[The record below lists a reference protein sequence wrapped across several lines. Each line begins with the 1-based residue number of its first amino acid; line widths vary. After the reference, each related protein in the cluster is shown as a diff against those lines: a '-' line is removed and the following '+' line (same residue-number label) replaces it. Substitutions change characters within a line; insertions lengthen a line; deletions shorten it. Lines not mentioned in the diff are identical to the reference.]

1 MKESRRPRRGDEVEL
16 VIEGVDARGHGV
28 ATLSADR
35 VRVPGAV
42 PGARVRAQVRRRR
55 RGAIDA
61 DLLET
66 VERGPWFVEP
76 RCAHAASCGGC
87 SFQHLAYEAQLAQLG
102 ALLER
107 TLRPLAADGALAIEP
122 VAGCDDPW
130 NYRNK
135 MDFTFANR
143 RWIEPG
149 EEEGAD
155 AHFALGLHAPG
166 RHDKVLDVERCDIAF
181 AEASAILATARRL
194 AREQE
199 LAPWDLR
206 EHAGLLRHLVL
217 RKSFA
222 TGEILVSLVTSDD
235 APAEVEPY
243 AAALLAAHPEITTFV
258 QSVNTRPA
266 SIAVGERERVLHGEG
281 FITEELAGLRFR
293 ISAAS
298 FFQTNTAQAD
308 RLARTVARRASTDG
322 TVYDLCCGAGV
333 LGLAAAA
340 SASRVVGF
348 ELVPAAVADARR
360 NAGANGVAN
369 ARFVEGDLA
378 ATLPEFDGPP
388 PDVCIADPPRAG
400 LHPRVIAALRRLRPA
415 RLVYVSCNPA
425 AAVRDLLPL
434 RSDGY
439 RVVRVEPLDLFP
451 HTPHL
456 ECVLTLEG
464 PAEAR

>member
-1 MKESRRPRRGDEVEL
+1 MAGRKPRKGDEIEL
-16 VIEGVDARGHGV
+16 VIESVDARGNGV
-28 ATLSADR
+28 AMLAAHR
-35 VRVPGAV
+35 VRVRGAV
-42 PGARVRAQVRRRR
+42 PGARVRAEVRRSR

-61 DLLET
+61 HLLET
-66 VERGPWFVEP
+66 VERGPWSVEP

-102 ALLER
+102 GLLER
-107 TLRPLAADGALAIEP
+107 TLRPLAADGRLPIEP
-122 VAGCDDPW
+122 VVGCADPW

-149 EEEGAD
+149 EEEGAEAD
-155 AHFALGLHAPG
+155 FALGLHVSG
-166 RHDKVLDVERCDIAF
+166 RHEKVLDVGRCDIAF
-181 AEASAILATARRL
+181 VEASAILATARRL
-194 AREQE
+194 ARERA
-199 LAPWDLR
+199 LPPWDLG
-206 EHAGLLRHLVL
+206 EHEGLLRHLVL

-222 TGEILVSLVTSDD
+222 TGEILVSLVTSSE
-235 APAEVEPY
+235 APEEVDPY
-243 AAALLAAHPEITTFV
+243 AAALLDAHPEVTTFV
-258 QSVNTRPA
+258 QNVNTRPA
-266 SIAVGERERVLHGEG
+266 SIAVGEWERVLHGDG

-293 ISAAS
+293 ISAGS
-298 FFQTNTAQAD
+298 FFQTNSPQAE
-308 RLARTVARRASTDG
+308 RLARSVAREAATSG

-340 SASRVVGF
+340 GAREVIGF

-360 NAGANGVAN
+360 NAEANGIAN
-369 ARFVEGDLA
+369 ARFVEGDLG
-378 ATLPEFDGPP
+378 ATLPGFDGPA

-400 LHPRVIAALRRLRPA
+400 LHPRVIASLRRLLPA
-415 RLVYVSCNPA
+415 RLVYVSCNPV

-434 RSDGY
+434 RMEGY

-456 ECVLTLEG
+456 ECVLTLERS
-464 PAEAR
+464 AEAG